1 VDGSPRQVCPL
12 EVRADEVGVS
22 SVAPPGWLGS
32 GAQST
37 RTSAI
42 DTDEQFGQDVDECR
56 ALHRQLPLVPRQT
69 QLAQRADL
77 GVRDEASTQV
87 CLRIRASGSHPGHGH
102 GNDLVPKWAEYAAV
116 GLGEQYPGETFV
128 VHQCADERLQPRLW
142 RTTRLSRREGIHTL
156 RHRCDRVVDHGT
168 LKLGERCETFVEIS
182 LRQTRSEAHAT
193 DAERAGALGSGDLE
207 GGLHQPSPSIDA
219 AVRGAHSLEGHRHL
233 VLHDG
238 ASLVDTCQYQSLR
251 SQTPGKCQVGRS
263 AAVPST
269 PVDARVDLSDPDL
282 IADHLPLDEFAW
294 LRRYEPVR
302 WNPQPST
309 AGYGDAGFWMLTR
322 HADVTA
328 VTRSMGWS
336 VEANSA
342 FVRRLDES
350 DPTGE
355 STKDLLLCM
364 DPPRHTRVRRVGN
377 RCFTPRA
384 LAGLEDDLYERARRI
399 VWAAKRN
406 GTGDFVIDV
415 ARHLPLQ
422 AIAGLM
428 GIPVED
434 RQQLFDWSDQMAGS
448 EDPEYART
456 DLTGVVEMFAYAH
469 AAAEARAEN
478 DLGDVTSRLVQPG
491 ADGQRLN
498 SEEFA
503 FFFMILAV
511 AGNETTRQAITHGML
526 ALLQHPD
533 QWERWRSERPA
544 TAIDEILRWASP
556 AVVLQR
562 TAGEDS
568 EVAGQLVRKGE
579 RVGLYFAS
587 ANFDEE
593 VFDEPRRF
601 DIGRSP
607 NPHVTFG
614 AGGSH
619 FCIGANLSRLELKV
633 MFDVI
638 ADDLSN
644 TKLTG
649 PPRRLRSSW
658 LNGIKHLPVRYGGSS

>member
-1 VDGSPRQVCPL
+1 MPL
-12 EVRADEVGVS
+12 
-22 SVAPPGWLGS
+22 
-32 GAQST
+32 
-37 RTSAI
+37 
-42 DTDEQFGQDVDECR
+42 
-56 ALHRQLPLVPRQT
+56 
-69 QLAQRADL
+69 
-77 GVRDEASTQV
+77 
-87 CLRIRASGSHPGHGH
+87 
-102 GNDLVPKWAEYAAV
+102 
-116 GLGEQYPGETFV
+116 
-128 VHQCADERLQPRLW
+128 
-142 RTTRLSRREGIHTL
+142 
-156 RHRCDRVVDHGT
+156 
-168 LKLGERCETFVEIS
+168 
-182 LRQTRSEAHAT
+182 
-193 DAERAGALGSGDLE
+193 
-207 GGLHQPSPSIDA
+207 
-219 AVRGAHSLEGHRHL
+219 
-233 VLHDG
+233 
-238 ASLVDTCQYQSLR
+238 
-251 SQTPGKCQVGRS
+251 
-263 AAVPST
+263 T